1 MKISILVLFFFCLL
15 LPFNT
20 RASKHLIE
28 ATFIQP
34 YLVEQWDDIR
44 WKQEFKVLK
53 SAGMEYVIFMHT
65 VHTDQKGNT
74 TAFIL
79 LLYRVYWVTR
89 TIYLKTACA
98 MLVGQDLKYS

>member
-74 TAFIL
+74 TA
-79 LLYRVYWVTR
+79 VYPS
-89 TIYLKTACA
+89 TIQPFLII
-98 MLVGQDLKYS
+98 